1 MANDTGVAS
10 MMPVTRFAPLGMN
23 YMASDWI
30 SYFGYGSLVNRDTR
44 PPHEV
49 AEPARLRGWQ
59 RVWEHRTVNSS
70 VHGGCTS
77 LSIRPDTDSA
87 DGFIEG
93 VIVKLPRAHLAQLD
107 EREAGYE
114 RLELPAAQF
123 DLADH
128 QELDSVMVYRS
139 LPENRRPADSEHPV
153 LQSYIDCVL
162 AGYHKRFAE
171 NGLNAFIA
179 STHGWEGT
187 IFNDRHAPRYPRS
200 VSVAQDRQT
209 HYDALIQQHLASL
222 AGLSY
227 PHQKP

>member
-10 MMPVTRFAPLGMN
+10 MMPVTRFAPLGMI

-44 PPHEV
+44 PPHEE
-49 AEPARLRGWQ
+49 AEVARLRGWQ
-59 RVWEHRTVNSS
+59 RVWEHRTVGSS
-70 VHGGCTS
+70 AHAGCTS

-87 DGFIEG
+87 DASIEG
-93 VIVKLPRAHLAQLD
+93 VIVKLPRAQLAQLD

-114 RLELPAAQF
+114 RLELPAAHF

-128 QELDSVMVYRS
+128 HQVDSVMVYRS
-139 LPENRRPADSEHPV
+139 LPENRRAADPEHPV

-171 NGLNAFIA
+171 RGLSAFIA
-179 STHGWEGT
+179 STVGWEGA
-187 IFNDRHAPRYPRS
+187 IFNDRRAPRYPRS
-200 VSVAQDRQT
+200 VSVAQDRQAR
-209 HYDALIQQHLASL
+209 YDAMIQQHLASL
-222 AGLSY
+222 PRSS
-227 PHQKP
+227 